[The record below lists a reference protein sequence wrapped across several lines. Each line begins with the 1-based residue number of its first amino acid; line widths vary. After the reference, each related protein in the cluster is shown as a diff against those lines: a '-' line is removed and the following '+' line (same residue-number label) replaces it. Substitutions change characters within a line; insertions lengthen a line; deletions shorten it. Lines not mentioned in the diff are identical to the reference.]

1 MKSPDPR
8 DFGLNRFQSHR
19 LQKCLQ
25 PGERLYWAGAPAYLG
40 VNLPLLYWCV
50 CFCMGMA
57 AFVCWRASLE
67 ESPGLFILAS
77 FPAMLGVGLMVLP
90 YVIRRE
96 ARRTVYAITN
106 RRVLV
111 CAKTDESWPL
121 AFDMVISNLQNEKG
135 IGNLVF
141 ALRPSTD
148 PDCKH
153 LFDEVGFMYVRDVR
167 LVEEILEKAIT
178 ERVKA

>member
-1 MKSPDPR
+1 MKSPDIR
-8 DFGLNRFQSHR
+8 DFGLNRFQCVR

-25 PGERLYWAGAPAYLG
+25 PGEGLYWAGAPAYLG

-77 FPAMLGVGLMVLP
+77 FPAMLGLGLTVLP

-121 AFDMVISNLQNEKG
+121 AFDMVISISRMKRASG
-135 IGNLVF
+135 IWSLPCGP
-141 ALRPSTD
+141 AP
-148 PDCKH
+148 
-153 LFDEVGFMYVRDVR
+153 
-167 LVEEILEKAIT
+167 ILTANT
-178 ERVKA
+178 SLMRWAS

>member
-1 MKSPDPR
+1 MMSPDPR
-8 DFGLNRFQSHR
+8 DFGLNRFQCVR

-25 PGERLYWAGAPAYLG
+25 PGEGLYWAGAPAYPG

-50 CFCMGMA
+50 CFCMGLA
-57 AFVCWRASLE
+57 AFVCWRARLE
-67 ESPGLFILAS
+67 ESPGLFILAA
-77 FPAMLGVGLMVLP
+77 FPVMLGLGLMVLP

-96 ARRTVYAITN
+96 VRRTVYAITN

-121 AFDMVISNLQNEKG
+121 TPDMVISNLQNEKG

-148 PDCKH
+148 PDCKYPY
-153 LFDEVGFMYVRDVR
+153 DELGFMNVRDVR
-167 LVEEILEKAIT
+167 LVEEILEKAIA
-178 ERVKA
+178 ERMNA